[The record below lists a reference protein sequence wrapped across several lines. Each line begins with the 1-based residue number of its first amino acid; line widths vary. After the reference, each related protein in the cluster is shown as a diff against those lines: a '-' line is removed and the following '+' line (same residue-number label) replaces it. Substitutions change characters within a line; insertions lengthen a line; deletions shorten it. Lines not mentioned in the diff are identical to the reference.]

1 MNVNING
8 KDYEL
13 VFGFAFLRK
22 LDRIY
27 SVVSDAGF
35 TIGTGLQKVV
45 LSLKVVDPLILPDLI
60 DCGLAHTKE
69 VFTDEELEDAA
80 FELVSEQGLKK
91 VCDHFLAIFRK
102 QPLLSDKIKQIE
114 SEMKENEKMTEEML
128 DRIAQKVADQA
139 KIGGNMA

>member
-45 LSLKVVDPLILPDLI
+45 LSLIVVDPFI
-60 DCGLAHTKE
+60 
-69 VFTDEELEDAA
+69 
-80 FELVSEQGLKK
+80 
-91 VCDHFLAIFRK
+91 
-102 QPLLSDKIKQIE
+102 
-114 SEMKENEKMTEEML
+114 
-128 DRIAQKVADQA
+128 
-139 KIGGNMA
+139 